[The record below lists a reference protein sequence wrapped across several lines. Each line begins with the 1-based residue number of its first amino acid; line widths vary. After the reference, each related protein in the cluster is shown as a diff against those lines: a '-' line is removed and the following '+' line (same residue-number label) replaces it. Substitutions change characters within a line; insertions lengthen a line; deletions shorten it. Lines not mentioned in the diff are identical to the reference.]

1 MTDFQLR
8 LIDILTTPD
17 EEYER
22 AIELVDEESFN
33 INYLFGKELD

>member
-22 AIELVDEESFN
+22 ATELVNEESFD
-33 INYLFGKELD
+33 INDLFGKELD

>member
-8 LIDILTTPD
+8 LIDVLTTPD

-22 AIELVDEESFN
+22 ATELVDEESFN
-33 INYLFGKELD
+33 LFVTSQEID

>member
-1 MTDFQLR
+1 MTDFQLQ

-22 AIELVDEESFN
+22 HTEEVEDEDMFEFFN
-33 INYLFGKELD
+33 EPEKYD